1 MRNEQEIAEIVIQ
14 LQRLQL
20 QQSELLHRLAQS
32 GENSGENNNTAQ
44 QASTTRAAPPASA
57 PSEFAIGDQVR
68 IANPNRFQANKGR
81 IIKIGDRITVI
92 TKNGTKIQ
100 RAAKNLILE
109 E

>member
-1 MRNEQEIAEIVIQ
+1 MRDEQEIAEIVIQ

-32 GENSGENNNTAQ
+32 EVNNNTAE
-44 QASTTRAAPPASA
+44 QASTASTAPPASA
-57 PSEFAIGDQVR
+57 PREFVIGDQVR
-68 IANPNRFQANKGR
+68 IVNPNPFQANKGR
-81 IIKIGDRITVI
+81 IIRIGDRITVL

-100 RAAKNLILE
+100 RAAKNLVIE

>member
-1 MRNEQEIAEIVIQ
+1 MRDEQEIAEIVIQ

-32 GENSGENNNTAQ
+32 EENNNTAQ
-44 QASTTRAAPPASA
+44 QASTTRRAPPASA
-57 PSEFAIGDQVR
+57 PSEFVIGDRVQ
-68 IANPNRFQANKGR
+68 IENPNRFQANKGR
-81 IIKIGDRITVI
+81 IIKIGDRITVL